1 MQGAIDALREQQD
14 HERTAWREDRT
25 RLVADLDHERARAET
40 AEGRAGRAEDRA
52 AELRERLDAAEL
64 ARRQADEAA
73 ELAKQQ
79 ATHAHQVAAEL
90 RQAADARKAGVDAT
104 ETTRQAEAMVDN
116 LREAHAG
123 EVSALKTERHRLA
136 TQIDGF
142 AARADQAEA
151 RTDSLRAR
159 VDVLQR
165 ERDTARAAAQEAADG
180 LRQAEEERRARGLL
194 ARLRAAWRGR

>member
-1 MQGAIDALREQQD
+1 MGKAGKDSSVHRSD
-14 HERTAWREDRT
+14 DC
-25 RLVADLDHERARAET
+25 
-40 AEGRAGRAEDRA
+40 GRAGEQTENANGQGRAVTTAERA
-52 AELRERLDAAEL
+52 WADAPRERIEALQEQL
-64 ARRQADEAA
+64 A
-73 ELAKQQ
+73 
-79 ATHAHQVAAEL
+79 AHQE
-90 RQAADARKAGVDAT
+90 GVDAT
-104 ETTRQAEAMVDN
+104 ETIRQAEAMVDN

-142 AARADQAEA
+142 AVRADQAEA

-165 ERDTARAAAQEAADG
+165 ERDTARAAAQEAVDG